1 MMNDDDDD
9 DCTGGACAK
18 WENRVRPVLSPPPHL
33 PLSPLLLSPLPPFP
47 PIRSARRYRGQ
58 ISKTQLL
65 QCQGCGFPKL
75 LFRWSKF
82 SDLFSDGPSF
92 RTSSE
97 PRANFQNIGTSKSWV
112 GFSGLPVFYFWTS
125 PGGLISK
132 TSHSN
137 SVAAIP

>member
-1 MMNDDDDD
+1 MMMNDDDDD

-82 SDLFSDGPSF
+82 SDLFRTTGKFPKHRYLQILGRLF
-92 RTSSE
+92 RI
-97 PRANFQNIGTSKSWV
+97 ACF
-112 GFSGLPVFYFWTS
+112 FHFWTP